1 MAGDIRL
8 KVDGELT
15 KRVGTW
21 FTIREIQDTLR
32 INPATLKPLL
42 MKYAREN
49 LLKRR
54 HVKGTARSV
63 QFTPA
68 AGSKTSFG
76 ALITKTMPYR
86 KFLNPNGSKK
96 SFAYTGTLH
105 KKTAAKK
112 TAAKKTIAKK
122 TIVKKTA
129 GIKAAAK
136 KSTGAKGLA
145 PTNVTAAART
155 ATRRYGAKRSR
166 A

>member
-1 MAGDIRL
+1 MAGDIRF

-21 FTIREIQDTLR
+21 FTVREIQDTLK

-76 ALITKTMPYR
+76 ALIMKTMPYR
-86 KFLNPNGSKK
+86 KFAQPAGVK
-96 SFAYTGTLH
+96 ATT
-105 KKTAAKK
+105 AKK
-112 TAAKKTIAKK
+112 TATKK
-122 TIVKKTA
+122 
-129 GIKAAAK
+129 GAAK
-136 KSTGAKGLA
+136 SRTIKRVATKA
-145 PTNVTAAART
+145 TVTPR
-155 ATRRYGAKRSR
+155 GAKRFGGKKAR
-166 A
+166 

>member
-21 FTIREIQDTLR
+21 FTVREIQDTLR

-76 ALITKTMPYR
+76 ALLTKTMPYR
-86 KFLNPNGSKK
+86 KFLKARGATNVLGVKVVKSNAAPNTAVFTKKALFTKKAATKTAVTKK
-96 SFAYTGTLH
+96 SAVKGRAF
-105 KKTAAKK
+105 KKA
-112 TAAKKTIAKK
+112 
-122 TIVKKTA
+122 
-129 GIKAAAK
+129 
-136 KSTGAKGLA
+136 S
-145 PTNVTAAART
+145 AAART
-155 ATRRYGAKRSR
+155 GTRRSGARKTR
-166 A
+166 